1 MRASVDGVFLQ
12 RNVTNH
18 LSVPVE
24 LHLNKVSQDMWDDVL
39 RAFRDVLEDAEK
51 AYSMKAKSKLTS
63 IRNKAPIM
71 LTLSRPRLQYGGEY
85 FFIDGA
91 PKMCLAYTPSED

>member
-18 LSVPVE
+18 LSAPVE
-24 LHLNKVSQDMWDDVL
+24 LHLNKASQDMWDDVL
-39 RAFRDVLEDAEK
+39 RAFRDVLEDAE
-51 AYSMKAKSKLTS
+51 SKPTS

-85 FFIDGA
+85 FIDGV
-91 PKMCLAYTPSED
+91 PKTCLACTPSED